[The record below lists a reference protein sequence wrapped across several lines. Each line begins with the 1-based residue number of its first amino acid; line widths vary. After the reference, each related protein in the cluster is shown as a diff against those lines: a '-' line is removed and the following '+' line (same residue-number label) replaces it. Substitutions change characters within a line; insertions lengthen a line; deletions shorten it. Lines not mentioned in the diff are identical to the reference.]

1 MVYLFWAAG
10 AGSSSAASLTPGVGL
25 KASSR
30 RAGDRTG
37 GGWELSRLLCHT
49 LFVTVYLET
58 YGCQMNVSDTE
69 IAWAILQKSGYARTK
84 ELAEVRQPPGSS
96 PGAQPS
102 LPGCASKSQLFSG
115 AQPCGMLGVL
125 QSEFCEV
132 KETA

>member
-1 MVYLFWAAG
+1 M
-10 AGSSSAASLTPGVGL
+10 GL

-96 PGAQPS
+96 PGAQLS